1 MFRLKHS
8 VRENEDLDFQRQK
21 QIARMH
27 PTKYIN
33 NSRILNEFKQ
43 LASETLTFVNNWNCP
58 EIDPTSYRLYGRKKT
73 AKEVTCDFINHVRA
87 FIDPLDIIERGSNNV
102 QNHLFS
108 HS

>member
-43 LASETLTFVNNWNCP
+43 LASETLTFVNN
-58 EIDPTSYRLYGRKKT
+58 
-73 AKEVTCDFINHVRA
+73 
-87 FIDPLDIIERGSNNV
+87 
-102 QNHLFS
+102 
-108 HS
+108 